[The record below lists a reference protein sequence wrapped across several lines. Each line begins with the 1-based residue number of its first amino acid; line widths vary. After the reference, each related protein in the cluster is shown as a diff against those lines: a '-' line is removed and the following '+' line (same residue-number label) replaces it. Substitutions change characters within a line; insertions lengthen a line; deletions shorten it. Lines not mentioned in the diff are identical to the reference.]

1 MKKLFLILLVSVVV
15 MSAFFAFSPVNAAPG
30 PLVTCGGTGQP
41 RCELID
47 LFGLIEKAFEYIL
60 YIATPIAGLVVV
72 FGGVYMVVSMGKP
85 DLITKGR
92 KMVMWAVIAWAL
104 ILSSWLIINSILDA
118 IGYTGPRSI

>member
-1 MKKLFLILLVSVVV
+1 

-30 PLVTCGGTGQP
+30 PLVTCGGKNPDGTLEP

-118 IGYTGPRSI
+118 IGYTGSRSI